1 MPLVVCSATGAG
13 PVSVSVLSASTAC
26 PAVTVKRMSAGSLP
40 APGAG
45 AAADICTGAAATRAS
60 NRPRRLPAHTQCNP
74 YRLFAA

>member
-1 MPLVVCSATGAG
+1 MPLVVCSATDAG

-45 AAADICTGAAATRAS
+45 APADICTGDAATCAS
-60 NRPRRLPAHTQCNP
+60 NSPRRLPAQT
-74 YRLFAA
+74 